1 MDIINQNLVHAPSAG
16 MLADYPL
23 LDNLQVA
30 NVHLVLIPWNIF
42 LALLPAVLG
51 WYLLRRYSSVPF
63 TTMPS
68 GIKCKLSA
76 LALLWLIIYPNSI
89 YLISEARK
97 ILVYTSP
104 TNLPY
109 SASIRHI
116 WRVYFIFA
124 YSLIGWAGFAFSLG
138 QIRRLTT
145 RLFSP
150 RTGWATVIILVPVGA
165 LGTFLGLFN
174 RWNIWE
180 ATTHPLFILRDGVE
194 HLSDPVRLFNLA
206 AISLV
211 LYFLY
216 LLGEILFWTA
226 GRRDRAMPAKRAGTP
241 RRRLRRL

>member
-1 MDIINQNLVHAPSAG
+1 MVILTQNLVHAPSAG
-16 MLADYPL
+16 KLAEYPF

-30 NVHLVLIPWNIF
+30 NVHLLLIPWNIF

-63 TTMPS
+63 SRMPS
-68 GIKCKLSA
+68 GKRCGLAA

-97 ILVYTSP
+97 ILIYTP
-104 TNLPY
+104 RTGIPY
-109 SASIRHI
+109 EASIRHI

-124 YSLIGWAGFAFSLG
+124 YSLLGWVGFAVSLG
-138 QIRRLTT
+138 QIRRLTA

-150 RTGWATVIILVPVGA
+150 RAGWAAAIILVPVGT

-174 RWNIWE
+174 RWNVWE
-180 ATTHPLFILRDGVE
+180 SATHPLFILRDGVD
-194 HLSDPVRLFNLA
+194 HLSDPVRLLNLA

-216 LLGEILFWTA
+216 LLGELLF
-226 GRRDRAMPAKRAGTP
+226 RIPGTQYLI
-241 RRRLRRL
+241 RNN